1 MSTDDSSL
9 NNEKII
15 SGRMVTNVLT
25 SEVALTESNQENS
38 CSGEDINS
46 KKEKKKIRNLA
57 DFISYIYSRKGQKVS
72 LKPKVAKAICSNS
85 RIPNEIREDLLSMAE
100 GDFFLV
106 VPRQLLFLRN
116 HEEFAGYVIVKDFLL
131 EFVTA
136 VLRRHPLFK
145 ADVVRDIFLGN
156 PSPEGIINA
165 LVRVASPDTSK
176 VLRDT
181 DGELLKPKMI
191 EALRK
196 NATYCFSLWLYET
209 QEHVSFEQLCRWL
222 NTSLWLPEAAKIK
235 DDYAK
240 LRELTEIQALSG
252 VGLVCNTFLEEA
264 EAKYLF
270 AERAQREKALALE
283 EIKRKELLSIQLR
296 ADLSAKDEEVFA
308 LQRKIEELNKQ
319 HQDALAHS
327 LDDNESLRANMLR
340 HLKADAELLSDG
352 LHALRRKEP
361 LIHVMDDH
369 AERVL
374 ESLRVEITRLSE
386 GV

>member
-1 MSTDDSSL
+1 MKKLLAVKWQLMFLKKD
-9 NNEKII
+9 
-15 SGRMVTNVLT
+15 
-25 SEVALTESNQENS
+25 
-38 CSGEDINS
+38 
-46 KKEKKKIRNLA
+46 KKEKKEIRNLA
-57 DFISYIYSRKGQKVS
+57 DFISYVYSRKGQKAS

-85 RIPNEIREDLLSMAE
+85 RIPNEIREGLLSMAE
-100 GDFFLV
+100 EDFLLV

-116 HEEFAGYVIVKDFLL
+116 HEEFSGYVIVRDCLL
-131 EFVTA
+131 EFVTT

-145 ADVVRDIFLGN
+145 ADAVQSVFLGKPN
-156 PSPEGIINA
+156 PEQIINA
-165 LVRVASPDTSK
+165 LVRVASPDASQ
-176 VLRDT
+176 VLSDT

-209 QEHVSFEQLCRWL
+209 QAHVSFVQLCRWL

-235 DDYAK
+235 DDCTK
-240 LRELTEIQALSG
+240 LSELTEIQALSG
-252 VGLVCNTFLEEA
+252 VGLVCNIFLEEA
-264 EAKYLF
+264 ETEHLF

-283 EIKRKELLSIQLR
+283 EIKRKELLSTQLR
-296 ADLSAKDEEVFA
+296 ADLSAKDKEVLA
-308 LQRKIEELNKQ
+308 LQSKIEMLNKQ
-319 HQDALAHS
+319 HQDVLAHS
-327 LDDNESLRANMLR
+327 LDDNESLRANTLR

-361 LIHVMDDH
+361 LIRVMDDH